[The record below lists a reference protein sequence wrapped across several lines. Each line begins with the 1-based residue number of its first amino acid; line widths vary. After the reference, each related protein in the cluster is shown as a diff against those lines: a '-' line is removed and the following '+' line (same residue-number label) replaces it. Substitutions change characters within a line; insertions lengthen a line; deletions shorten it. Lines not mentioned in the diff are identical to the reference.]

1 MTKNFL
7 QDGKWIENPNAVQIV
22 LCKCGGK
29 YIKTRPN
36 QTSCLPCAK
45 VLAQSNK

>member
-7 QDGKWIENPNAVQIV
+7 QDGKWIENPNAVQV
-22 LCKCGGK
+22 VVCACGGK
-29 YIKTRPN
+29 YIKTRPM

-45 VLAQSNK
+45 ALALA

>member
-7 QDGKWIENPNAVQIV
+7 QDGKWIENPNEVQVV

-36 QTSCLPCAK
+36 QAMCLSCAK
-45 VLAQSNK
+45 ALSQATK